1 MHMRFFIL
9 FIICF
14 SFAFAQ
20 AQVVVPAAPKV
31 PASEWEPVSPTYQ
44 LYLDKPIIKILN
56 VKYLDGTPIKYD
68 LGEDGETVYL
78 HGYHKRAGVTIEA
91 ETANGQTM
99 VFKRSPCVID
109 PVIQS

>member
-1 MHMRFFIL
+1 MRFLIL

-14 SFAFAQ
+14 SFTLVQ
-20 AQVVVPAAPKV
+20 AQVVTPAPAKA
-31 PASEWEPVSPTYQ
+31 PASEWKPISPTYQ

-56 VKYLDGTPIKYD
+56 VKYLDGTPIKHD
-68 LGEDGETVYL
+68 LGKDGETLYL
-78 HGYHKRAGVTIEA
+78 HNYYKRAGVTVEA
-91 ETANGQTM
+91 ETATGTM